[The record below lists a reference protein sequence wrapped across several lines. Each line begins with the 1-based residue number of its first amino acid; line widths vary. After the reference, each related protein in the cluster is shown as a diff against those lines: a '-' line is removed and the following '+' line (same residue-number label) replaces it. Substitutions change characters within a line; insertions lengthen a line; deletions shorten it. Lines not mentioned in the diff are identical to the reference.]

1 MGIKITDIRKGRTVT
16 LRNGMTAEVRD
27 NMTKAQTRLC
37 MVYGS
42 TVGLYDEL
50 GSVYST
56 DIVAVQGA
64 DGWMHQVEH
73 TPGQLKAKANR
84 MAFGF

>member
-1 MGIKITDIRKGRTVT
+1 
-16 LRNGMTAEVRD
+16 
-27 NMTKAQTRLC
+27 

-42 TVGLYDEL
+42 TVGMYDEL